1 MTSGGD
7 VTVSPGNVPVYHKN
21 NLEVIDR
28 RVKVAEVVLRCM
40 ICGLGILAAVLV
52 GSDTQVREIFT
63 IRKKAKF
70 TDMKALVFLLI
81 ANGIAA
87 GYSFIQSLRC
97 VVSVIRGSLLVN
109 KPLAWAIFS
118 GDQVSHLCL
127 RLRLSC
133 FTLRVMAYVL
143 MAAFAAAAQSS
154 VIAEMGQPEWQWMKV
169 CNLYEKFCTQAGEGM
184 VIALVVSLS
193 MITLSFISAFNLFR
207 LYGETEAQNR
217 GGW

>member
-118 GDQVSHLCL
+118 GDQV
-127 RLRLSC
+127 
-133 FTLRVMAYVL
+133 MAYVL